1 MCEAAGLKCQNIKSI
16 QIPIKHNFHGAEVLW
31 GAGQT
36 GHRRKSLS
44 RRAAEITML
53 MSLIRWRVEQQ
64 GELIKIM
71 WCYRIKTS
79 LPITEEALKPVTP
92 PKGIYLIHI
101 CSQFYVIYTNYF
113 KSIFLSI
120 SGFLFH
126 HFPDFSL
133 LCCSFT
139 VNSWQ
144 WKKKNKFLI
153 TFWQA

>member
-1 MCEAAGLKCQNIKSI
+1 
-16 QIPIKHNFHGAEVLW
+16 
-31 GAGQT
+31 
-36 GHRRKSLS
+36 
-44 RRAAEITML
+44 
-53 MSLIRWRVEQQ
+53 
-64 GELIKIM
+64 M

-144 WKKKNKFLI
+144 WKKKKFLI
-153 TFWQA
+153 TFWQVQHVSSESVTQTSLVMFSDFFFMSSDLSKNLPAELQKAKNILLFPKLTPWLSHHGAAAGKKQK